1 MGPYMKNTEQ
11 VQLGTDA
18 STGTSDVALVSKHE
32 LEHLVGKELSRQLL
46 HRWVKRG
53 YLSAV
58 RLPDTRRI
66 LGYTRASVMKLIGAT
81 C

>member
-1 MGPYMKNTEQ
+1 MKNTEQ
-11 VQLGTDA
+11 VQTGTDA
-18 STGTSDVALVSKHE
+18 RADANDVALVSKHE

-46 HRWVKRG
+46 HRWVKKG

-66 LGYTRASVMKLIGAT
+66 LGYTRQSVMKLIGAV